1 MKVRNLLMTAFV
13 CAGLATGALAAVNLE
28 AEIENG
34 KKLIKSGDFK
44 KSPSARPP
52 TAAGCASARFISAA
66 ARPRA

>member
-34 KKLIKSGDFK
+34 KKLMKGGDFK
-44 KSPSARPP
+44 KSAELFNQVLTQNKDEIKDHPKRPE
-52 TAAGCASARFISAA
+52 A
-66 ARPRA
+66 